1 MCHSLEYLDIDQL
14 VAVKGIVV
22 RVSNIIPDMR
32 LGHFCCSQC
41 GFSLTVENVKGRIN
55 EPTKCPRP
63 DCQMTGTMLL
73 LHNRCVFS
81 DKQIIRLQE
90 TPGTSNMAIIL

>member
-1 MCHSLEYLDIDQL
+1 MVTDCINL
-14 VAVKGIVV
+14 
-22 RVSNIIPDMR
+22 
-32 LGHFCCSQC
+32 LGHFACSQC

-73 LHNRCVFS
+73 VHNRCIFS

-90 TPGTSNMAIIL
+90 TPENIPTGQTPHSITLCVYDSLVDELRPGDK